1 MALLRIISPEG
12 PERSVELERHNTL
25 GRHPDNTIQIL
36 DRIVSKNHCHID
48 LAEGGR
54 YILKD
59 LGSLNG
65 TFINGE
71 RVNGQRPLA
80 PGDEIALGSTKITF
94 DAPVLATAVTTP
106 SGQPHVGR
114 VTMAAGAIESHVR
127 ARLAQQV
134 EQNFVPERLV
144 SDAAALRRDYEKL
157 RVSFELTR
165 AIAGELDVD
174 RLLTKILDTAFQL
187 LPVDRGV
194 VLLLES
200 GKPKPRCV
208 RTKRGDGEE
217 VALSTTII
225 NEVLRD
231 RSAVL
236 SSDALMDSRFKGA
249 QSIIMQGIRSSM
261 AVPLIYSDQL
271 LGIMVL
277 DSQVAANAF
286 SEKDLQLTQAL
297 ANQAAVAIQNSLYAA
312 KIEKE
317 AVTRQRFQRLLSPA
331 IAELV
336 LSGEVEVQKGGQSR
350 NISVFFSDIRG
361 FTAMSEKR
369 TAQQVVD
376 MLNEYFELMVEV
388 IFKYQG
394 TLDKFVGDEIMA
406 LFGAPVVTDDHAYR
420 SVKVAVEQMQALEE
434 WNLVRVAEGEEP
446 IRVGIGINTGEVV
459 AGYLGSSK
467 ALEYTVIGDVV
478 NTASRLC
485 SRAGAGEIVISKST
499 YEIVKD
505 QFSLEALPPAQVKG
519 KAQALEI
526 YRVLG
531 ERRRRPTQG

>member
-25 GRHPDNTIQIL
+25 GRHPDNSIQIL

-48 LAEGGR
+48 LAEGGL

-71 RVNGQRPLA
+71 RVNGQRALD

-94 DAPVLATAVTTP
+94 DAPVMATATTTP
-106 SGQPHVGR
+106 AGQPQAGR

-144 SDAAALRRDYEKL
+144 TDAAALRRDYEKL

-225 NEVLRD
+225 NEVIRD

-312 KIEKE
+312 KIEQE
-317 AVTRQRFQRLLSPA
+317 AITRQRFQRLLSPA

-369 TAQQVVD
+369 TAQAVVD

-406 LFGAPVVTDDHAYR
+406 LFGAPVVSEDHAYR

-499 YEIVKD
+499 FEIVKD
-505 QFSLEALPPAQVKG
+505 QFNVEELPPAQVKG
-519 KAQALEI
+519 KSQALQI

-531 ERRRRPTQG
+531 ERRRRATQG